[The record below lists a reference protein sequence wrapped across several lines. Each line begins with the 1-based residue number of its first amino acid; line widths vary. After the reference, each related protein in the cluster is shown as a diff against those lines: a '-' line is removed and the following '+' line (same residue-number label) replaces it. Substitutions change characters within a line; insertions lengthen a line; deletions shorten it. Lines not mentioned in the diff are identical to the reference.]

1 MPNWKFLEYS
11 KRTPFR
17 PSLGR
22 GRPFPIARLENYN
35 LKEANLVLRRFED
48 FRSRMREALYLCRPS
63 CSTPPM
69 PGLEDHYK
77 DGGALSALSQLNA
90 TDRRQDKSA
99 RKQPE

>member
-1 MPNWKFLEYS
+1 MLGALVNEQGTFNELAIVKAGEDAFAPLSMPNWKFLEYS

-48 FRSRMREALYLCRPS
+48 FRSR
-63 CSTPPM
+63 TP
-69 PGLEDHYK
+69 
-77 DGGALSALSQLNA
+77 NA
-90 TDRRQDKSA
+90 KCFTIAGRRA
-99 RKQPE
+99 AHHPC

>member
-1 MPNWKFLEYS
+1 MPNWQFLEYS

-48 FRSRMREALYLCRPS
+48 FKSR
-63 CSTPPM
+63 TPECEKYFTIA
-69 PGLEDHYK
+69 G
-77 DGGALSALSQLNA
+77 
-90 TDRRQDKSA
+90 RRA
-99 RKQPE
+99 AHHPC

>member
-48 FRSRMREALYLCRPS
+48 FRSR
-63 CSTPPM
+63 TPN
-69 PGLEDHYK
+69 
-77 DGGALSALSQLNA
+77 ARSALPLQAVRAAHHPCQASKTTIRTVKPYL
-90 TDRRQDKSA
+90 RFRS
-99 RKQPE
+99 